1 MMEVF
6 LLAVERSCNLEG
18 DVILNL
24 QQLKLTEAQEHNHHQ
39 LESKMVELLV
49 CLQDEE
55 PTGAAAD
62 LCILKRNGFV
72 SFNDHMENLPS
83 VGLGSPLER
92 SRNMKL
98 IENV

>member
-6 LLAVERSCNLEG
+6 PLAVERSCNLEG

-24 QQLKLTEAQEHNHHQ
+24 QQLKLTEAQERNRHQ

-62 LCILKRNGFV
+62 N
-72 SFNDHMENLPS
+72 
-83 VGLGSPLER
+83 
-92 SRNMKL
+92 
-98 IENV
+98 

>member
-6 LLAVERSCNLEG
+6 PLAVERSCNLEG

-24 QQLKLTEAQEHNHHQ
+24 QQLKLTEAQEHNRHQ

-62 LCILKRNGFV
+62 LFILKRDGFV
-72 SFNDHMENLPS
+72 SFNDHMENLPP

>member
-1 MMEVF
+1 MEVF
-6 LLAVERSCNLEG
+6 PLAVERSCNLEG

-24 QQLKLTEAQEHNHHQ
+24 QQLKLTEAQEHNRHQ

-62 LCILKRNGFV
+62 NWV
-72 SFNDHMENLPS
+72 SQNNFQFFY
-83 VGLGSPLER
+83 
-92 SRNMKL
+92 
-98 IENV
+98 NVF

>member
-1 MMEVF
+1 MAITQLSQILT
-6 LLAVERSCNLEG
+6 LLSWTAAGDGSLSPCCGEMLEG

-24 QQLKLTEAQEHNHHQ
+24 QQLKLTEAQEHDHHQ

-62 LCILKRNGFV
+62 N
-72 SFNDHMENLPS
+72 
-83 VGLGSPLER
+83 
-92 SRNMKL
+92 
-98 IENV
+98 